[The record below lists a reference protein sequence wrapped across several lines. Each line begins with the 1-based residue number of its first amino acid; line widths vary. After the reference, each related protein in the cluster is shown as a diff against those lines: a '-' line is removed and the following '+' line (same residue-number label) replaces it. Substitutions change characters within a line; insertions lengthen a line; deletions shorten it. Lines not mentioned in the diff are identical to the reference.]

1 MPISYPCTH
10 ACSPNHKRK
19 WWDGGPC
26 VLDRDGKHVIS
37 MQSVRSEK
45 YEEHV
50 QHIVDALNQGTMKTK
65 TEAQAFLQEKLLGE
79 LPRLA

>member
-1 MPISYPCTH
+1 MPISYPVRMQIRQVT
-10 ACSPNHKRK
+10 KGR
-19 WWDGGPC
+19 GGMEAR

-65 TEAQAFLQEKLLGE
+65 SEAQAFLQEKLLGE